1 MQTIVLLA
9 MMATLCNVA
18 HGGGRVTMTL
28 LALQLGADAFGVG
41 MLIALYAL
49 GPLVFAIYAGKIIDR
64 VGARLPM
71 MLGSGGIAMLLLLP
85 ATMQNLWVMY
95 GTAFLLGLSF
105 MLFFVATQGITGAIG
120 SAFGF
125 YPVFVLN
132 ALMLVGGGTLHGRSA
147 AKPTGDE
154 AVKRDAQ

>member
-1 MQTIVLLA
+1 MIIATFAVATCVIRLFLATLIKRGQEARILNIALVVAGIAYFLFPFCTNAWLLA
-9 MMATLCNVA
+9 
-18 HGGGRVTMTL
+18 
-28 LALQLGADAFGVG
+28 
-41 MLIALYAL
+41 
-49 GPLVFAIYAGKIIDR
+49 
-64 VGARLPM
+64 
-71 MLGSGGIAMLLLLP
+71 GIS
-85 ATMQNLWVMY
+85 
-95 GTAFLLGLSF
+95 FLLGLAMGTGQPLS
-105 MLFFVATQGITGAIG
+105 MILIYNLTPRDRTSESAGVRVTVNHLVHVTVPLLFGAIG

>member
-1 MQTIVLLA
+1 L
-9 MMATLCNVA
+9 TLT
-18 HGGGRVTMTL
+18 GGGSLRGSVRVPGDKSISHRAL
-28 LALQLGADAFGVG
+28 LF
-41 MLIALYAL
+41 
-49 GPLVFAIYAGKIIDR
+49 
-64 VGARLPM
+64 
-71 MLGSGGIAMLLLLP
+71 
-85 ATMQNLWVMY
+85 
-95 GTAFLLGLSF
+95 
-105 MLFFVATQGITGAIG
+105 GAIG